1 MTVIDSRD
9 IPADPTSAARLA
21 AETLVYRVVD
31 TADDAQSE
39 NFQRAMT
46 RGFLGAEPTPEVLA
60 FGRPAFESRRNIGVY
75 DAAATDAPPVATIDS
90 WVTPMALPGGGELPM
105 WAISG
110 VTVSA
115 THRRRGIARA
125 LLEGELRAAAAAG
138 VPIAGLTVSE
148 ATIYGRYGFGSAL
161 HMSRFA
167 VDTRRAG
174 WTGPSSDGRVE
185 YIDRDSL
192 AAELGAVHDRV
203 RGHRGG
209 QIPGWSSRWA
219 GIAGLSPSDSD
230 RDQVRGIRF
239 RDAAGDVRGAMAF
252 TLGERGGSFRFA
264 LNVRLLVAE
273 TPEAT
278 AALWGFALQHDLVDE
293 VTADLRPLDDPL
305 PWLVRDPRGVTQT
318 VHDHGWLRL
327 LDLPTALSARSYSA
341 PIDAVL
347 RVRDPLGFASGD
359 WRLRVDVQGEASVEA
374 VSDVPA
380 TVDAELDVSALSV
393 LYAGGVRA
401 SSLLAAGRIDADPA
415 VVDALDRTF
424 VSFPAPALDIWY

>member
-1 MTVIDSRD
+1 MTLTDSRD
-9 IPADPTSAARLA
+9 IPADPTSAERLA
-21 AETLVYRVVD
+21 ENSLVYRVVD

-39 NFQRAMT
+39 RFQRAVA
-46 RGFLGAEPTPEVLA
+46 RGFLGAEPTAEVLA
-60 FGRPAFESRRNIGVY
+60 FGRAAFESRRNIGVY
-75 DAAATDAPPVATIDS
+75 DAAATDAAPVATIDS
-90 WVTPMALPGGGELPM
+90 WVTPLTLPGGEIPM

-148 ATIYGRYGFGSAL
+148 ATIYGRYGFGSAV

-174 WTGPSSDGRVE
+174 WAGPSSDGRVE
-185 YIDRDSL
+185 YLDRESL

-203 RGHRGG
+203 RTHRGG
-209 QIPGWSSRWA
+209 QIPGWPSRWT
-219 GIAGLSPSDSD
+219 GIAGLSPSDTD

-239 RDAAGDVRGAMAF
+239 LDADGVVRGAMAF
-252 TLGERGGSFRFA
+252 TLSERTGSFRFA
-264 LNVRLLVAE
+264 LHVRLLVAE

-293 VTADLRPLDDPL
+293 VTADLRPLDDAL

-327 LDLPTALSARSYSA
+327 LDLATALPARRYSA
-341 PIDAVL
+341 PIDVVL
-347 RVRDPLGFASGD
+347 RVRDPLGFAEGD
-359 WRLRVDVQGEASVEA
+359 WHLIVDASGQASVETVDDA
-374 VSDVPA
+374 AS
-380 TVDAELDVSALSV
+380 VDAELDVSALSI

-401 SSLLAAGRIDADPA
+401 SSLRTAGRIDADPA
-415 VVDALDRTF
+415 VVEALDRTF
-424 VSFPAPALDIWY
+424 ASFPVPALDIWY

>member
-1 MTVIDSRD
+1 MTLIDSRD
-9 IPADPTSAARLA
+9 IPADPTSTERLA
-21 AETLVYRVVD
+21 AESLVYRVVD

-39 NFQRAMT
+39 SFQRAMT

-60 FGRPAFESRRNIGVY
+60 FGRAAFESRRNIGVY

-90 WVTPMALPGGGELPM
+90 WVTPLTLPGGGEIPM

-125 LLEGELRAAAAAG
+125 LLEGELRAAATAG

-148 ATIYGRYGFGSAL
+148 ATIYGRYGFGSAV
-161 HMSRFA
+161 HMSRVT

-174 WTGPSSDGRVE
+174 WAGPSSDGRVE
-185 YIDRDSL
+185 YLDRESL

-209 QIPGWSSRWA
+209 QIPGWHSRWT
-219 GIAGLSPSDSD
+219 GIAGLSPSDTD

-239 RDAAGDVRGAMAF
+239 VDADGEVRGAMAF
-252 TLGERGGSFRFA
+252 TLSERTGSFRFA
-264 LNVRLLVAE
+264 LAVRLLVAE

-293 VTADLRPLDDPL
+293 VTADLRPLDDAL

-327 LDLPTALSARSYSA
+327 LDVPAALPARRYSA
-341 PIDAVL
+341 PIDVIL

-359 WRLRVDVQGEASVEA
+359 WRLRVDETGEASVEA
-374 VSDVPA
+374 VDDA
-380 TVDAELDVSALSV
+380 AAVDAELDVSALSI

-401 SSLLAAGRIDADPA
+401 SSLHVAGRMDADAA
-415 VVDALDRTF
+415 VVEELDRAF
-424 VSFPAPALDIWY
+424 VAFPAPALDIWY